1 MRKYLR
7 GNSGMRF
14 LAILTAVALTLG
26 SVDVTALAS
35 AAEQT
40 AVEPEDTEGR
50 AVVSGET
57 EGQDEPENDGE
68 QPGVNENTKPGSAPK
83 QNTDAPED
91 NETPAD
97 PEGTGETSADPEGTD
112 ETSGE
117 QKDELET
124 READIAIYGSTQAE
138 SGKLAYLEPTV
149 LRPGGDGRW
158 SSDNGNL
165 LWFGKE
171 TNGTPMQ
178 YRILSSTNVF
188 STDAKNGGLLLNSVK
203 GYASEK
209 WWGTSFSYTADLTLQ
224 ESGAIARAKETI
236 GSSYTTF
243 VFPKAQ
249 PYYWNALTALY
260 ADGTNMEEINGAS
273 MYLDPSRILM
283 VSKAGSMKYS
293 SDSELH
299 AISDEFYEK
308 DNWKLTL
315 LDADKSVKDATLTYA
330 ETKAGTGLGQYQIS
344 CTYKGK
350 AEDKLSIM
358 VTDKAYNAEGA
369 QILCYGYVNPE
380 NNNNTKQDNG
390 SGSYTI
396 EGTFSIA
403 EDTGVTAENL
413 KSSYHM
419 YLIVEHTSGQYNND
433 LYGTDYA
440 SKPYEVQVG
449 ESETHFACGHTTG
462 TEDEHRRLYPSC
474 DWKNDSTVTFKPWN
488 RTDSLPTE
496 AGNYYLVK
504 DVELTETWN
513 VPTGWTYLCL
523 SG

>member
-1 MRKYLR
+1 MESSRAGMKMQCQALLR
-7 GNSGMRF
+7 NR
-14 LAILTAVALTLG
+14 IRTLRRI
-26 SVDVTALAS
+26 TRHR
-35 AAEQT
+35 QI
-40 AVEPEDTEGR
+40 
-50 AVVSGET
+50 
-57 EGQDEPENDGE
+57 
-68 QPGVNENTKPGSAPK
+68 
-83 QNTDAPED
+83 
-91 NETPAD
+91 
-97 PEGTGETSADPEGTD
+97 PEGTGETSADPEGTG

-138 SGKLAYLEPTV
+138 SGKLAYLDPTV

-188 STDAKNGGLLLNSVK
+188 STDAKNGGLMLNSVK
-203 GYASEK
+203 EYESK
-209 WWGTSFSYTADLTLQ
+209 NWLFYNTADLTSQ
-224 ESGAIARAKETI
+224 ESEAIARAKEI
-236 GSSYTTF
+236 NGYLYTTF
-243 VFPKAQ
+243 VFRKDLPAYGK
-249 PYYWNALTALY
+249 ALTALY
-260 ADGTNMEEINGAS
+260 ADGTNMDEINGAS

-330 ETKAGTGLGQYQIS
+330 ETKAGTGAGQYQIS
-344 CTYKGK
+344 CTYKGD

-380 NNNNTKQDNG
+380 NNNNTKKNNG

-403 EDTGVTAENL
+403 ENTRSHCGKFEILLSHVPDR
-413 KSSYHM
+413 
-419 YLIVEHTSGQYNND
+419 
-433 LYGTDYA
+433 GTYI
-440 SKPYEVQVG
+440 
-449 ESETHFACGHTTG
+449 
-462 TEDEHRRLYPSC
+462 R
-474 DWKNDSTVTFKPWN
+474 TV
-488 RTDSLPTE
+488 
-496 AGNYYLVK
+496 
-504 DVELTETWN
+504 
-513 VPTGWTYLCL
+513 
-523 SG
+523 

>member
-35 AAEQT
+35 AAGQNAAEQT
-40 AVEPEDTEGR
+40 AVEPKNTEGR
-50 AVVSGET
+50 AAVSGET
-57 EGQDEPENDGE
+57 EGQDEPENDGD
-68 QPGVNENTKPGSAPK
+68 QPGGNENTVPGSGPK

-97 PEGTGETSADPEGTD
+97 PEGTG

-138 SGKLAYLEPTV
+138 SGKLAYLDPTV

-188 STDAKNGGLLLNSVK
+188 STDAKNGGLMLNSVK
-203 GYASEK
+203 EYESK
-209 WWGTSFSYTADLTLQ
+209 NWLFYNTADLTSQ
-224 ESGAIARAKETI
+224 ELGAIARAKETT
-236 GSSYTTF
+236 GSSYTRF
-243 VFPKAQ
+243 VFPKDQ

-283 VSKAGSMKYS
+283 VSKTGSMKYS
-293 SDSELH
+293 SDSGLYT
-299 AISDEFYEK
+299 IGDEFYK
-308 DNWKLTL
+308 AADWKLTL
-315 LDADKSVKDATLTYA
+315 LDTDKSVKDATLTYA
-330 ETKAGTGLGQYQIS
+330 GIRDDTGAGQYQIS
-344 CTYKGK
+344 CTYKGD
-350 AEDKLSIM
+350 ADDKLSIM

-380 NNNNTKQDNG
+380 NNNNTKKNNG

-403 EDTGVTAENL
+403 ENTGVTAENL

-440 SKPYEVQVG
+440 SEPYEVQVG
-449 ESETHFACGHTTG
+449 ESEKHYMCGYTGTNWDEHIKLHPACG
-462 TEDEHRRLYPSC
+462 
-474 DWKNDSTVTFKPWN
+474 
-488 RTDSLPTE
+488 
-496 AGNYYLVK
+496 
-504 DVELTETWN
+504 
-513 VPTGWTYLCL
+513 
-523 SG
+523 